1 MPEIFDSQKK
11 KFSFPELDKLTSSGR
26 FRSQWGSLMVSPEN
40 VSFESLDDNESI
52 ILLGRRHFITNIG
65 WIALMCV
72 LFFVP
77 FFWGEF
83 PFFSNLTDNVHLSV
97 VILWYLGISFYALVN
112 LLMWFYNVYIV
123 TNERLIA
130 VEFMGLLSK
139 SINVT
144 QIRKIE
150 DVSYSQRGLASSFF
164 DFGDVIAETASEQRT
179 ADVAQGEPSSFTF
192 ESVGNPNEVVR
203 IISDL
208 MDKEEHEDN
217 NNNDH

>member
-1 MPEIFDSQKK
+1 
-11 KFSFPELDKLTSSGR
+11 
-26 FRSQWGSLMVSPEN
+26 
-40 VSFESLDDNESI
+40 
-52 ILLGRRHFITNIG
+52 
-65 WIALMCV
+65 
-72 LFFVP
+72 
-77 FFWGEF
+77 
-83 PFFSNLTDNVHLSV
+83 
-97 VILWYLGISFYALVN
+97 
-112 LLMWFYNVYIV
+112 VYIV